1 MGIAIGTYIKL
12 TPGQCFQNFHADD
25 SRLWNGASYLYA
37 GFGYSGSTVDL
48 QAGNVEAQLVF
59 AINEMSLSV
68 VQQVVDQ
75 RQVIQIDTVWLNP
88 ETLSELSNYTTD
100 RFMATGYTHDHSRL
114 ALRLS
119 SPLDAISGD
128 VPRRRLTTKLVGAL
142 PSSGDI
148 TLL

>member
-1 MGIAIGTYIKL
+1 MGVAIGTYVNMSP
-12 TPGQCFQNFHADD
+12 THRFQNFHAD
-25 SRLWNGASYLYA
+25 GARTWEGVRYLFA

-59 AINEMSLSV
+59 AMNEMSLSAA
-68 VQQVVDQ
+68 QQAVDTNAIIEI
-75 RQVIQIDTVWLNP
+75 RTVWLDP
-88 ETLSELSNYTTD
+88 TSFKELSNYTTD
-100 RFMATGYTHDHSRL
+100 RFMATGYSHDNSRIAIRL
-114 ALRLS
+114 A

-148 TLL
+148 ALL

>member
-1 MGIAIGTYIKL
+1 MGVAIGTYL
-12 TPGQCFQNFHADD
+12 NMSSTHRFQNFHAGS
-25 SRLWNGASYLYA
+25 SRTWQGVTYLFA

-59 AINEMSLSV
+59 VMNEMSLAAA
-68 VQQVVDQ
+68 QQAVDTNSIIEI
-75 RQVIQIDTVWLNP
+75 RTVWLDP
-88 ETLSELSNYTTD
+88 TSFVELSNYTTD
-100 RFMATGYTHDHSRL
+100 RFMATGYSHDHSRL
-114 ALRLS
+114 AIRLS

>member
-12 TPGQCFQNFHADD
+12 TPSQCFQNFHADD
-25 SRLWNGASYLYA
+25 SRLWNGANYLYA

-59 AINEMSLSV
+59 AMNELSLSV

-75 RQVIQIDTVWLNP
+75 RGIIQIDTVWLDP
-88 ETLSELSNYTTD
+88 ETFTELSKYTTD
-100 RFMATGYTHDHSRL
+100 RFMATGYSHDHSRL

-148 TLL
+148 ALL